1 MIGTLSLALLAK
13 YLPESLAPQMLHG
26 DADFDSV
33 STDTRTV
40 KSGDLFVALRGERF
54 DAHQFL
60 DQALERGVCGL
71 VLEEARPDLKLPQ
84 LIVHD
89 SLTAMGQIGALN
101 RDLFTGPLTAI
112 TGSSGKTTVKTMLAG
127 ILSEVGDTLATRG
140 NLNNHIGVPLT
151 LMELETRHQFA
162 VIEMGASG
170 PGEIAYLCQLARP
183 EIALI
188 NNVMPAHIE
197 GFGSLEGVAKA
208 KGEIYSGLSPQGTA
222 IINLDDHY
230 APRWR
235 SQMVGRKVIGF
246 SLYEPS
252 ADCRAENVHYG
263 VDSISFTL
271 ITPEGDI
278 ALKLNAAG
286 EHNLRNALAAASCA
300 LAAGASLAQI
310 DAGLR
315 SFTPV
320 AGRMSQQR
328 GWRNALIIDDSYN
341 ANPGSVRAAIDVL
354 AKHAPERILVLGDM
368 GELGEEGPAQHRQIG
383 ACAQASGVNRLLTLG
398 PLSALAAE
406 SFGPGAQSFES
417 RDELIDELKAFLQ
430 EKSTVLIKGSRST
443 RMDLVVAG
451 LLDPGEQN

>member
-1 MIGTLSLALLAK
+1 MIGTLSLSLLAK
-13 YLPESLAPQMLHG
+13 YLPESLAPQLLHG

-33 STDTRTV
+33 STDTRTA
-40 KSGDLFVALRGERF
+40 KSRDLFVALRGERY

-60 DQALERGVCGL
+60 EQALERRVSGL
-71 VLEEARPDLKLPQ
+71 VLEEPRPDLKLPQ

-89 SLTAMGQIGALN
+89 SLTALGQIGALN
-101 RDLFTGPLTAI
+101 RDLFTGPLVAI
-112 TGSSGKTTVKTMLAG
+112 TGSSGKTSVKTMLAG
-127 ILSEVGDTLATRG
+127 ILSEAGDTLATRG

-162 VIEMGASG
+162 VIEMGASA
-170 PGEIAYLCQLARP
+170 PGEIAYLCRLARP

-197 GFGSLEGVAKA
+197 GFGSIEGVAKA
-208 KGEIYSGLSPQGTA
+208 KGEIYSGLSSEGTA
-222 IINLDDHY
+222 VINLDDNY

-246 SLYEPS
+246 SLFEPG
-252 ADCRAENVHYG
+252 ADCRAENVRYG

-271 ITPEGDI
+271 ITPAGDI

-300 LAAGASLAQI
+300 LAAGASLEQI

-315 SFTPV
+315 RFTPI

-354 AKHAPERILVLGDM
+354 ASHEPERILVLGDM
-368 GELGEEGPAQHRQIG
+368 GELGEEGPAQHRELG
-383 ACAQASGVNRLLTLG
+383 AYARSSGIERLLTLG
-398 PLSALAAE
+398 PLSALAAQ
-406 SFGPGAQSFES
+406 SFGAGAQAFES
-417 RDELIDELKAFLQ
+417 RAELIDELKEFLQ
-430 EKSTVLIKGSRST
+430 EKATVLIKGSRST
-443 RMDLVVAG
+443 RMDLVVAS
-451 LLDPGEQN
+451 LLDSGEQN